1 MAERSARMASS
12 NQAFVSSPVQQ
23 TAAAVLPQEIRV
35 VVVDDSPDFLDV
47 VCGLLKLE
55 DFIEVVGQAADGSGA
70 IQAASDLHPD
80 VILMDVQM
88 PYMNGLTTALLLSQH
103 FPEIKVI
110 LMSADESLQTRI
122 ACQSSGARAFVYK
135 PAFRTQFFSALEK
148 VYNHIETV
156 PLAPIE

>member
-1 MAERSARMASS
+1 MATS
-12 NQAFVSSPVQQ
+12 NQAIANSSMQQ
-23 TAAAVLPQEIRV
+23 AATGLPPRQIRV
-35 VVVDDSPDFLDV
+35 VVVDDSPDFLEV
-47 VCGLLKLE
+47 VCSLLAYE
-55 DFIEVVGQAADGSGA
+55 EYIDIIGRARDGSGA

-103 FPEIKVI
+103 FPETKVI

-135 PAFRTQFFSALEK
+135 PTFRTHFFSALEK
-148 VYNHIETV
+148 AYNRVEPV
-156 PLAPIE
+156 PLPID

>member
-1 MAERSARMASS
+1 MASN
-12 NQAFVSSPVQQ
+12 NQALVSSSLQQ
-23 TAAAVLPQEIRV
+23 PKAASLPRQIRV
-35 VVVDDSPDFLDV
+35 MVVDDSPDFLEV
-47 VCGLLKLE
+47 VCGLLNLE
-55 DFIEVVGQAADGSGA
+55 DSIEVIGTATDGSGA

-88 PYMNGLTTALLLSQH
+88 PYMNGVTTALLLSQH

-135 PAFRTQFFSALEK
+135 PAFRAQFFTALEK
-148 VYNHIETV
+148 VYTPVEFI
-156 PLAPIE
+156 PLAPVMDELET

>member
-1 MAERSARMASS
+1 MAERSLKMATS
-12 NQAFVSSPVQQ
+12 NQAFASSSVQQ
-23 TAAAVLPQEIRV
+23 PAASLHSRQIRI
-35 VVVDDSPDFLDV
+35 VVVDDSPDFLEV
-47 VCGLLKLE
+47 VCGLLGIE
-55 DFIEVVGQAADGSGA
+55 DFIEIIGTATDGSGA
-70 IQAASDLHPD
+70 IQAASDLRPD

-148 VYNHIETV
+148 VYNRIEAA
-156 PLAPIE
+156 PLPMD

>member
-1 MAERSARMASS
+1 MAGRSLRMASN
-12 NQAFVSSPVQQ
+12 NQAIVSSPIEQA
-23 TAAAVLPQEIRV
+23 TAAVFPRQIRV
-35 VVVDDSPDFLDV
+35 VVVDDSPDFLEV
-47 VCGLLKLE
+47 VCGLLGLE
-55 DFIEVVGQAADGSGA
+55 DCIEVVGKAVDGSGA

-80 VILMDVQM
+80 LVLMDVQM

-135 PAFRTQFFSALEK
+135 PAFRAQFFGALEK
-148 VYNHIETV
+148 VYNRMEPT
-156 PLAPIE
+156 PLPAD

>member
-1 MAERSARMASS
+1 MATS
-12 NQAFVSSPVQQ
+12 NQAFAGSSTQQ
-23 TAAAVLPQEIRV
+23 PAVGLLPRQIRV
-35 VVVDDSPDFLDV
+35 VVVDDSPDFLEV
-47 VCGLLKLE
+47 VCGLLGFE
-55 DFIEVVGQAADGSGA
+55 DFIEVVGTATDGSGA
-70 IQAASDLHPD
+70 IQAASDVRPD

-135 PAFRTQFFSALEK
+135 PTFRTQFFGALEK
-148 VYNHIETV
+148 VYSRLEPA
-156 PLAPIE
+156 PLAKA

>member
-1 MAERSARMASS
+1 MATHDQVLAGSS
-12 NQAFVSSPVQQ
+12 VRQSVAN
-23 TAAAVLPQEIRV
+23 LPSRRIRI
-35 VVVDDSPDFLDV
+35 VVVDDSPDFLEV
-47 VCGLLKLE
+47 ICGLLGLE
-55 DFIEVVGQAADGSGA
+55 DSIEIIGTAVDGSGA
-70 IQAASDLHPD
+70 IQAASDLKPD

-103 FPEIKVI
+103 FTGIRVI

-148 VYNHIETV
+148 VYSHIEAI
-156 PLAPIE
+156 PLMPID

>member
-1 MAERSARMASS
+1 MATGNQVFASSSIQQPAADLHSRQIRMA
-12 NQAFVSSPVQQ
+12 
-23 TAAAVLPQEIRV
+23 
-35 VVVDDSPDFLDV
+35 VVDDSPDFLDV
-47 VCGLLKLE
+47 VCGLLELE
-55 DFIEVVGQAADGSGA
+55 DFIKIVGTATDGSGA

-148 VYNHIETV
+148 VYNHIEAV
-156 PLAPIE
+156 PIAPID

>member
-1 MAERSARMASS
+1 MATS
-12 NQAFVSSPVQQ
+12 NQAFAGSSIQS
-23 TAAAVLPQEIRV
+23 AAALVSEEIRV
-35 VVVDDSPDFLDV
+35 LVVDDSPDFLDV
-47 VCGLLKLE
+47 VCGLLGLE
-55 DFIEVVGQAADGSGA
+55 DFIEIVGTAKDGSGA
-70 IQAASDLHPD
+70 IQAAADLHPD
-80 VILMDVQM
+80 IVLMDVQM

-148 VYNHIETV
+148 VYTRIDPT
-156 PLAPIE
+156 PLISD

>member
-1 MAERSARMASS
+1 MLKGVQMATN
-12 NQAFVSSPVQQ
+12 NQAIVSSPLQQ
-23 TAAAVLPQEIRV
+23 PAAALLPSHIRI

-47 VCGLLKLE
+47 VCGLLELE
-55 DFIEVVGQAADGSGA
+55 DFIQVVSRASDGSGA
-70 IQAASDLHPD
+70 IQAASDLRPD

-88 PYMNGLTTALLLSQH
+88 PYMNGQTTALLLSQH
-103 FPEIKVI
+103 FPEIRVI

-148 VYNHIETV
+148 AYNHVAMPPRAAIE
-156 PLAPIE
+156 

>member
-1 MAERSARMASS
+1 MAS
-12 NQAFVSSPVQQ
+12 NNHALVSSSLQQ
-23 TAAAVLPQEIRV
+23 PAAASLPRQIRV
-35 VVVDDSPDFLDV
+35 MVVDDSPDFLEV
-47 VCGLLKLE
+47 VCGLLNLE
-55 DFIEVVGQAADGSGA
+55 DSIEVIGTATDGSGA

-88 PYMNGLTTALLLSQH
+88 PYMNGVTTALLLSQH

-135 PAFRTQFFSALEK
+135 PAFRAQFFKALEK
-148 VYNHIETV
+148 AYTPVEFI
-156 PLAPIE
+156 PLAPVTDELEI

>member
-1 MAERSARMASS
+1 MATG
-12 NQAFVSSPVQQ
+12 NQAFASSSVQQ
-23 TAAAVLPQEIRV
+23 PAATVFSRQVRI

-47 VCGLLKLE
+47 VCGLLGLE
-55 DFIEVVGQAADGSGA
+55 DFIEIVGTATDGSGA
-70 IQAASDLHPD
+70 IQAASDLRPD

-103 FPEIKVI
+103 FPEIRVI

-135 PAFRTQFFSALEK
+135 PAFRTQFFGALEK
-148 VYNHIETV
+148 VYGRIEPA
-156 PLAPIE
+156 PLPTD

>member
-1 MAERSARMASS
+1 MAS
-12 NQAFVSSPVQQ
+12 NNHALASSSIQQ
-23 TAAAVLPQEIRV
+23 PTTAVLPPQIRM
-35 VVVDDSPDFLDV
+35 VVVDDSPDFLEV
-47 VCGLLKLE
+47 VCGLLGLE
-55 DFIEVVGQAADGSGA
+55 DSIEIVGTASDGSGA

-135 PAFRTQFFSALEK
+135 PSFRTQFFNALEK
-148 VYNHIETV
+148 VYTRIDFV
-156 PLAPIE
+156 PLAPID

>member
-1 MAERSARMASS
+1 MASS
-12 NQAFVSSPVQQ
+12 NQAFVSPPVQQ

-55 DFIEVVGQAADGSGA
+55 DFIEVVGKAADGSGA

-88 PYMNGLTTALLLSQH
+88 PYMNGLTTALLLLQH

-156 PLAPIE
+156 PLAPID

>member
-1 MAERSARMASS
+1 MATS
-12 NQAFVSSPVQQ
+12 NQAFASSSIQQ
-23 TAAAVLPQEIRV
+23 PASLLSRQIRML
-35 VVVDDSPDFLDV
+35 VVDDSPDFLDV
-47 VCGLLKLE
+47 VCGLLGLE
-55 DFIEVVGQAADGSGA
+55 DFIEIVGTATDGSGA
-70 IQAASDLHPD
+70 IQAASDLRPE

-135 PAFRTQFFSALEK
+135 PAFRTQFFAALEK
-148 VYNHIETV
+148 VYNCIE
-156 PLAPIE
+156 PIPVQSD

>member
-1 MAERSARMASS
+1 MAS
-12 NQAFVSSPVQQ
+12 NNHALVSSSIQQ
-23 TAAAVLPQEIRV
+23 PAAAALPRHIRV
-35 VVVDDSPDFLDV
+35 VVVDDSPDFLEV
-47 VCGLLKLE
+47 VCGLLRLE
-55 DFIEVVGQAADGSGA
+55 DFIEVVGKAADGSGA

-103 FPEIKVI
+103 FPETRVI

-148 VYNHIETV
+148 VYNPIEFV
-156 PLAPIE
+156 QLAPLD